1 MIKSDYELAVEHS
14 NNILQAGNSYTDT
27 KLSSIYGSN
36 MHGCSMGNA
45 LAGRINNAMTN
56 FSSIVKRDGDNI
68 YLLANAFKEQ
78 DENMRTDW
86 LRGKV

>member
-36 MHGCSMGNA
+36 MHGCSMGNE
-45 LAGRINNAMTN
+45 LAGRKCNKNWN
-56 FSSIVKRDGDNI
+56 S
-68 YLLANAFKEQ
+68 
-78 DENMRTDW
+78 
-86 LRGKV
+86 